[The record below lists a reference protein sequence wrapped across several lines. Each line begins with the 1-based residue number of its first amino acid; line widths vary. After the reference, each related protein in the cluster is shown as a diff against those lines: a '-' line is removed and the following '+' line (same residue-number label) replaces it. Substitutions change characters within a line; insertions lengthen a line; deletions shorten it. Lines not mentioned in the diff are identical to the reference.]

1 MLILVNLYI
10 FLYHKYNIMD
20 KNEYGRMYYYSRK
33 NDEEFMENRRQ
44 YAKMY
49 YEKNKK
55 KMLEYQKK
63 KRAEYKQTKEQR
75 EKHNNYTKQYYKK
88 NRIKLLERQRTS
100 RNLGK
105 FYDIKTYKNEDR
117 NIKFKQG
124 NFTISFK

>member
-1 MLILVNLYI
+1 
-10 FLYHKYNIMD
+10 
-20 KNEYGRMYYYSRK
+20 
-33 NDEEFMENRRQ
+33 
-44 YAKMY
+44 
-49 YEKNKK
+49 
-55 KMLEYQKK
+55 MLEYQKK
-63 KRAEYKQTKEQR
+63 KRAEYKQTKEER

-100 RNLGK
+100 RSLGK